1 MKNKIIKII
10 FIAISIMLII
20 PSSIYLIQNKTILGF
35 NTYYNFFINE
45 EANKTVSTVIYL
57 VLFIAITAMYLQ
69 IIKNQNM
76 FKNIKEI
83 LKYVAIISGIFFIML
98 PWTSSDIFYYM
109 GVGELDSKYHQ
120 NPYYV
125 TMEQYYNENKD
136 NINDEILEQGAN
148 NVWAGTTVV
157 YGPLAQII
165 FKLNTAIS
173 FKNIDISILIFKLL
187 NIIIHLA
194 NSYLI
199 YKITNKKKF
208 VLIYGLNPFILLEF
222 IGNVHNDIIIIFFIL
237 MTLYFLIKKNNIM
250 ASILFLALGTGIKY
264 STVLLLPIIIL
275 YYCRNEQKIG
285 KRILNCFK
293 YGMIFILIMIFEYI
307 PYIKDINVLLSMMP
321 QLDKYSKSI
330 YSALI
335 GVNVNLMTILRSINI
350 TVFIYYFIC
359 SCIEFLLNK
368 KNTLIDMLRKYNVI
382 MVLSLSILTTCQQWY
397 LGWLFATIMWQKSSV
412 IKDIIGLTAI
422 VELANSI
429 YMFKSESYIYD
440 IYFVLIIV
448 CLFILWQVIT
458 RRKNNKLEGQR

>member
-1 MKNKIIKII
+1 
-10 FIAISIMLII
+10 
-20 PSSIYLIQNKTILGF
+20 
-35 NTYYNFFINE
+35 
-45 EANKTVSTVIYL
+45 
-57 VLFIAITAMYLQ
+57 
-69 IIKNQNM
+69 
-76 FKNIKEI
+76 
-83 LKYVAIISGIFFIML
+83 
-98 PWTSSDIFYYM
+98 
-109 GVGELDSKYHQ
+109 
-120 NPYYV
+120 
-125 TMEQYYNENKD
+125 
-136 NINDEILEQGAN
+136 
-148 NVWAGTTVV
+148 
-157 YGPLAQII
+157 
-165 FKLNTAIS
+165 
-173 FKNIDISILIFKLL
+173 
-187 NIIIHLA
+187 
-194 NSYLI
+194 
-199 YKITNKKKF
+199 
-208 VLIYGLNPFILLEF
+208 
-222 IGNVHNDIIIIFFIL
+222 
-237 MTLYFLIKKNNIM
+237 
-250 ASILFLALGTGIKY
+250 
-264 STVLLLPIIIL
+264 LLPIIIL